1 MFNCPI
7 PNYTCEPILAVKQ
20 RRPVLFWE
28 ALFRGQR
35 SADESWVE
43 VDRKLFEYLAS
54 NPAPDKWRRKT
65 IAINLSTDSVMGIT
79 SDVVKAATS
88 NWKLCLEWTEDF
100 ASNADLHNAAER
112 FIEWRKEHGV
122 LISVDDVGAGMD
134 GMLRTTL
141 TQPDVLKID
150 GNFLKLAMSSIENR
164 EILQHMISH
173 FSMKKMTV
181 VAEHI
186 ETSRHLSFARAIGC
200 NAWQGF
206 WSRESR
212 FGYL

>member
-1 MFNCPI
+1 
-7 PNYTCEPILAVKQ
+7 
-20 RRPVLFWE
+20 
-28 ALFRGQR
+28 
-35 SADESWVE
+35 
-43 VDRKLFEYLAS
+43 
-54 NPAPDKWRRKT
+54 
-65 IAINLSTDSVMGIT
+65 
-79 SDVVKAATS
+79 VKAVAL

-100 ASNADLHNAAER
+100 SSNADLHNAAER
-112 FIEWRKEHGV
+112 FIEWRKEHIV

-134 GMLRTTL
+134 GLLRTTL

-150 GNFLKLAMSSIENR
+150 GNFLKLAIASIENR

-173 FSMKKMTV
+173 FSTKKMTV

-186 ETSRHLSFARAIGC
+186 ETSWHLSFARSIGC

>member
-1 MFNCPI
+1 MEMQNDC
-7 PNYTCEPILAVKQ
+7 CQ
-20 RRPVLFWE
+20 PVHGSVL
-28 ALFRGQR
+28 GI
-35 SADESWVE
+35 SDE
-43 VDRKLFEYLAS
+43 
-54 NPAPDKWRRKT
+54 
-65 IAINLSTDSVMGIT
+65 
-79 SDVVKAATS
+79 VVKAVAL

-100 ASNADLHNAAER
+100 SSNADLHNAAER
-112 FIEWRKEHGV
+112 FIEWRKEHIV
-122 LISVDDVGAGMD
+122 LISVDDIGAGMD
-134 GMLRTTL
+134 GLLRTTL

-150 GNFLKLAMSSIENR
+150 GNFLKLAMASIENR

-173 FSMKKMTV
+173 FSKKKMTV

-186 ETSRHLSFARAIGC
+186 ETSWHLSFARSIGC

>member
-1 MFNCPI
+1 
-7 PNYTCEPILAVKQ
+7 
-20 RRPVLFWE
+20 
-28 ALFRGQR
+28 
-35 SADESWVE
+35 VE
-43 VDRKLFEYLAS
+43 VDRKLFEYLA
-54 NPAPDKWRRKT
+54 NNHAPEKWKQKT
-65 IAINLSTDSVMGIT
+65 IAVNLSTDSVLGI
-79 SDVVKAATS
+79 SDEVVKAAAL

-100 ASNADLHNAAER
+100 ATNTHIHNASER
-112 FIEWRKEHGV
+112 LTEWRKQHGV

-134 GMLRTTL
+134 GLLRTTL

-150 GNFLKLAMSSIENR
+150 GNFLKLAMSSTENR

-173 FSMKKMTV
+173 FSIKKMTV

-186 ETSRHLSFARAIGC
+186 ETSRHLSFARSIGC

-212 FGYL
+212 FGCL